1 MKRVLIVD
9 DEERICQSLSALLG
23 REGYSIETATN
34 GEAAIAKIAATS
46 YDLILSDI
54 KMPKAD
60 GMTVLKRAR
69 QADPEALVVLM
80 TGYAS
85 LESAIAAVSSGAYE
99 YIMKPVEIEEL
110 KRLVKRAVDK
120 REVDLAKRT
129 LMVELSETN
138 QRLKREISHKEAL
151 YQAALSLSASQ
162 KLDGLLQ
169 RIVTLAAGVLGAR
182 VGSIMLLDPE
192 GKFLSIRA
200 ALGLSSEIIET
211 TRLELGAS
219 IAGRAAQSGLPILVK
234 DLETDPRFARASL
247 QKYETKS
254 LLSVPLKLGE
264 KVLGVLNLA
273 DKQDASSF
281 TEEDLN
287 LLSAFAS
294 LAALAL
300 SDAQNYQESRAKVAE
315 LSALYQIATR
325 LSNLDRYEE
334 MTRIVVETLGKLM
347 EIQTGLW
354 FTYDPEKE
362 KLQLASEVGQNHR
375 PRSSPLEL
383 PLSKAEAE
391 AEDRALFRSHLS
403 MKIEKAYG
411 QKMHFLLL
419 PLFGPKMLDGVLV
432 LGRADRKRYTEEEER
447 LALIVTSQAAT
458 VFERQRSILNAAR
471 LVTMGNMMTEI
482 THDLKKPLTNVRGGL
497 QILRDKWDEL
507 EEKDKILASL
517 EQEAMRLSDMVKE
530 LLDFS
535 NPRKYERQP
544 KNLADLVRRALKLVE
559 GDLAKKNVRLE
570 LSLSEDLPRV
580 LVNENEIVELILN
593 MVLNALESLPEG
605 KRLTLTLSPVKHG
618 QEKYVRFTI
627 SDEGAGIE
635 PEHLSRIFER
645 YFTTKESGTGL
656 GLAIVDRIVKAH
668 GGKIDVDSTPG
679 IGTTFKIDFPY

>member
-1 MKRVLIVD
+1 MKRILIVD
-9 DEERICQSLSALLG
+9 DEERICQSLTALLN
-23 REGYSIETATN
+23 REGYTIESVTD
-34 GEAAIAKIAATS
+34 GEAAVSKIDITP
-46 YDLILSDI
+46 YDVILSDI

-60 GMTVLKRAR
+60 GMTVLKKARAK
-69 QADPEALVVLM
+69 DPEALVVLM

-85 LESAIAAVSSGAYE
+85 LESAMAAVSAGAYE
-99 YIMKPVEIEEL
+99 YILKPVDIEDL
-110 KRLVKRAVDK
+110 KRLIKRAVDK
-120 REVDLAKRT
+120 REVDMAKRT
-129 LMVELSETN
+129 LMVELSEAN
-138 QRLKREISHKEAL
+138 QRLKREISQKEAL
-151 YQAALSLSASQ
+151 YQAALSFSSSE
-162 KLDGLLQ
+162 KLDDLLE
-169 RIVTLAAGVLGAR
+169 RIVTLAAGVLGAK
-182 VGSIMLLDPE
+182 VGSIMLLEPE
-192 GKFLSIRA
+192 GKYLTIRA
-200 ALGLSSEIIET
+200 ALGLSREVIES
-211 TRLELGAS
+211 TRLEVGAS
-219 IAGRAAQSGLPILVK
+219 IAGQAAQDGRPILVK
-234 DLETDPRFARASL
+234 DLETDPRFARASK

-254 LLSVPLKLGE
+254 LLCVPLKLGE

-273 DKQDASSF
+273 DKKDASFF

-294 LAALAL
+294 LASLAL

-362 KLQLASEVGQNHR
+362 KLFLASEVGPNHR
-375 PRSSPLEL
+375 SKSKTFEL
-383 PLSKAEAE
+383 PLVRTDAES
-391 AEDRALFRSHLS
+391 RTTFRSSLS
-403 MKIEKAYG
+403 SKIGEAYG
-411 QKMHFLLL
+411 QEMYFLLL
-419 PLFGPKMLDGVLV
+419 PFFGPKMLDGVLA
-432 LGRADRKRYTEEEER
+432 LGRSDQKKYTEEEER
-447 LALIVTSQAAT
+447 LASIVTSQAAT

-507 EEKDKILASL
+507 EDKEKIMASL

-544 KNLADLVRRALKLVE
+544 KNLADLVRRALKLIE
-559 GDLAKKNVRLE
+559 GDLAKKKIQLE
-570 LSLSEDLPRV
+570 FSAPEELPRV

-593 MVLNALESLPEG
+593 MVLNALESIPDG
-605 KRLTLTLSPVKHG
+605 KRISIALVPVEKGKEKCVRLTV
-618 QEKYVRFTI
+618 
-627 SDEGAGIE
+627 SDEGAGIA
-635 PEHLSRIFER
+635 PENLSRIFER
-645 YFTTKESGTGL
+645 YFTTKDSGTGL

-668 GGKIDVDSTPG
+668 GGRIDVDSTPG
-679 IGTTFKIDFPY
+679 VGTTFKIDFPY

>member
-1 MKRVLIVD
+1 MKRILVVD
-9 DEERICQSLSALLG
+9 DEERICQSLTALLG
-23 REGYSIETATN
+23 REGYTIETATD
-34 GEAAIAKIAATS
+34 GEAAIAKIEKS
-46 YDLILSDI
+46 PYDLILSDI

-60 GMTVLKRAR
+60 GMTVLKKAR
-69 QADPEALVVLM
+69 QRDPEALVVLM

-85 LESAIAAVSSGAYE
+85 LESAIAAVSAGAYE
-99 YIMKPVEIEEL
+99 YILKPVDIEDL

-129 LMVELSETN
+129 LMVELSEAN
-138 QRLKREISHKEAL
+138 QRLKREISQKEAL
-151 YQAALSLSASQ
+151 YQAALSFSSSE
-162 KLDGLLQ
+162 KLGDLLQ
-169 RIVTLAAGVLGAR
+169 RIVTLAAGVLGAK

-192 GKFLSIRA
+192 GKYLVIRA
-200 ALGLSSEIIET
+200 ALGLSPEIIES
-211 TRLELGAS
+211 TRLEVGAS
-219 IAGRAAQSGLPILVK
+219 IAGQAAGTGLPILVR
-234 DLETDPRFARASL
+234 DLETDPRFARASR

-273 DKQDASSF
+273 DKKDASSF
-281 TEEDLN
+281 SEEDLN

-294 LAALAL
+294 LASLAL
-300 SDAQNYQESRAKVAE
+300 SDAQNYQASRAKVAE
-315 LSALYQIATR
+315 LSALYQIASR

-334 MTRIVVETLGKLM
+334 MTRIVVESLGKLM
-347 EIQTGLW
+347 EIETGLW

-362 KLQLASEVGQNHR
+362 KLLLASEVGQNHR
-375 PRSSPLEL
+375 PKSKTLEFPLAR
-383 PLSKAEAE
+383 AEAE
-391 AEDRALFRSHLS
+391 SRRQFRSS
-403 MKIEKAYG
+403 IASKIGAAYG
-411 QKMHFLLL
+411 PKMHFLLL
-419 PLFGPKMLDGVLV
+419 PLFGPKMLDGVLA
-432 LGRADRKRYTEEEER
+432 LGRSDRKKYTEEEER
-447 LALIVTSQAAT
+447 LASIVTSQAAT

-544 KNLADLVRRALKLVE
+544 KNLADLVRRALKLIE
-559 GDLAKKNVRLE
+559 GDLAKKNIRLE
-570 LSLSEDLPRV
+570 FSAPDDLPRV

-593 MVLNALESLPEG
+593 MVLNALESIPDG
-605 KRLTLTLSPVKHG
+605 KRISIALLPVEKGVEKCVRLTV
-618 QEKYVRFTI
+618 

-635 PEHLSRIFER
+635 PENLSRIFER
-645 YFTTKESGTGL
+645 YFTTKDSGTGL

-668 GGKIDVDSTPG
+668 GGKIEVDSTPG
-679 IGTTFKIDFPY
+679 LGTTFKIDFPY

>member
-1 MKRVLIVD
+1 MKQILIVD
-9 DEERICQSLSALLG
+9 DEERICQSLTALLG
-23 REGYSIETATN
+23 REGYTIETATD
-34 GEAAIAKIAATS
+34 GEAAVSKIDTTP
-46 YDLILSDI
+46 YDVILSDI

-60 GMTVLKRAR
+60 GMTVLKKARAK
-69 QADPEALVVLM
+69 DPEALVVLM

-85 LESAIAAVSSGAYE
+85 LESAMAAVSAGAYE
-99 YIMKPVEIEEL
+99 YILKPVDIEDL
-110 KRLVKRAVDK
+110 KRLIKRAVDK
-120 REVDLAKRT
+120 REVDMAKRT
-129 LMVELSETN
+129 LMVELSEAN
-138 QRLKREISHKEAL
+138 QRLKREISQKEAL
-151 YQAALSLSASQ
+151 YQAALSFSSSE
-162 KLDGLLQ
+162 KLDDLLE
-169 RIVTLAAGVLGAR
+169 RIVTLAAGVLGAK
-182 VGSIMLLDPE
+182 VGSIMLLEPE
-192 GKFLSIRA
+192 GKYLTIRA
-200 ALGLSSEIIET
+200 ALGLSREVIES
-211 TRLELGAS
+211 TRLEVGAS
-219 IAGRAAQSGLPILVK
+219 IAGQAAQDGRPILVK
-234 DLETDPRFARASL
+234 DLETDPRFARASK

-254 LLSVPLKLGE
+254 LLCVPLKLGE

-273 DKQDASSF
+273 DKKDASFF

-294 LAALAL
+294 LASLAL

-362 KLQLASEVGQNHR
+362 KLFLASEVGPNHR
-375 PRSSPLEL
+375 SKSKTFEL
-383 PLSKAEAE
+383 PLVRTDAES
-391 AEDRALFRSHLS
+391 RTTFRSSLS
-403 MKIEKAYG
+403 SKIGEAYG
-411 QKMHFLLL
+411 QEMYFLLL
-419 PLFGPKMLDGVLV
+419 PFFGPKMLDGVLA
-432 LGRADRKRYTEEEER
+432 LGRSDQKKYTEEEER
-447 LALIVTSQAAT
+447 LASIVTSQAAT

-507 EEKDKILASL
+507 EDKEKIMASL

-544 KNLADLVRRALKLVE
+544 KNLADLVRRALKLIE
-559 GDLAKKNVRLE
+559 GDLAKKKIRLE
-570 LSLSEDLPRV
+570 FSAPEELPRV

-593 MVLNALESLPEG
+593 MVLNALESIPDG
-605 KRLTLTLSPVKHG
+605 KRISIALVPVEKGKEKCVRLTV
-618 QEKYVRFTI
+618 
-627 SDEGAGIE
+627 SDEGAGIA
-635 PEHLSRIFER
+635 PENLSRIFER
-645 YFTTKESGTGL
+645 YFTTKDSGTGL

-668 GGKIDVDSTPG
+668 GGRIDVDSTPG
-679 IGTTFKIDFPY
+679 VGTTFKIDFPY

>member
-1 MKRVLIVD
+1 MKRILIVD

-23 REGYSIETATN
+23 REGYTLEAVTD
-34 GEAAIAKIAATS
+34 GLAAIAKIEKTP

-60 GMTVLKRAR
+60 GMTVLKKAR
-69 QADPEALVVLM
+69 QKDPEALVVLM

-85 LESAIAAVSSGAYE
+85 LESAIAAISAGAYE
-99 YIMKPVEIEEL
+99 YILKPVDIEDL

-129 LMVELSETN
+129 LMVELSEAN
-138 QRLKREISHKEAL
+138 QHLKREISQKEAL
-151 YQAALSLSASQ
+151 YQAALSFSSSE

-169 RIVTLAAGVLGAR
+169 RIVTLAAGVLGAK

-192 GKFLSIRA
+192 GKYLSIRA
-200 ALGLSSEIIET
+200 ALGLSPEIIES
-211 TRLELGAS
+211 TRVEVGAS
-219 IAGRAAQSGLPILVK
+219 IAGQAAQTGLPILVK
-234 DLETDPRFARASL
+234 DLETDPRFARASK

-273 DKQDASSF
+273 DKKDASSF
-281 TEEDLN
+281 SEEDLN

-294 LAALAL
+294 LASLAL
-300 SDAQNYQESRAKVAE
+300 SDAQNYQASRAKVAE

-334 MTRIVVETLGKLM
+334 MTRIVVEALGKLM

-362 KLQLASEVGQNHR
+362 KLHLASEVGQNHR
-375 PRSSPLEL
+375 PKSSHLEL

-391 AEDRALFRSHLS
+391 DRNLFRSHLS
-403 MKIEKAYG
+403 LKIEKAYG
-411 QKMHFLLL
+411 PEMHFLLL
-419 PLFGPKMLDGVLV
+419 PLFGPKALDGVLA

-447 LALIVTSQAAT
+447 LASIVTSQAAT

-517 EQEAMRLSDMVKE
+517 EQEAMRLSDLVKE
-530 LLDFS
+530 LLNFS

-544 KNLADLVRRALKLVE
+544 KNLADLIKRALKLVE
-559 GDLAKKNVRLE
+559 GDLAKKKIKLE
-570 LSLSEDLPRV
+570 LSLPDDLPRV

-593 MVLNALESLPEG
+593 IVLNALESIPEG
-605 KRLTLTLSPVKHG
+605 KRIVLSLSPIDKG
-618 QEKYVRFTI
+618 AEKCVRLTI

-645 YFTTKESGTGL
+645 YFTTKDSGTGL

-668 GGKIDVDSTPG
+668 GGKIGVDSTPG
-679 IGTTFKIDFPY
+679 VGTTFKIDFPY

>member
-1 MKRVLIVD
+1 MKRILIVD

-23 REGYSIETATN
+23 REGYSFETASD
-34 GEAAIAKIAATS
+34 GEAAIAKIATTP

-60 GMTVLKRAR
+60 GMTVLKKAR
-69 QADPEALVVLM
+69 QADPEALVILM

-85 LESAIAAVSSGAYE
+85 LESAIAAISAGAYE
-99 YIMKPVEIEEL
+99 YVLKPVDIEDL
-110 KRLVKRAVDK
+110 KRVVKRALDK

-129 LMVELSETN
+129 LMLELSQAN
-138 QRLKREISHKEAL
+138 QRLKREISQKEAL
-151 YQAALSLSASQ
+151 YQAALSFSSSE
-162 KLDGLLQ
+162 KLDGLLE
-169 RIVTLAAGVLGAR
+169 RIITLAAGVLGAK

-192 GKFLSIRA
+192 GKSLSIRA
-200 ALGLSSEIIET
+200 ALGLSPEVVET
-211 TRLELGAS
+211 TRLEVGAS
-219 IAGRAAQSGLPILVK
+219 IAGQAAATGLPILVK
-234 DLETDPRFARASL
+234 DLEADHRFARASR

-254 LLSVPLKLGE
+254 LLSVPLKQGE

-294 LAALAL
+294 LASLAL
-300 SDAQNYQESRAKVAE
+300 SDAQNYQASRAKVAE

-334 MTRIVVETLGKLM
+334 MTRIVIETLGKLM
-347 EIQTGLW
+347 EIETGLW
-354 FTYDPEKE
+354 FTYDPDKE
-362 KLQLASEVGQNHR
+362 KLFLTSEVGKNHR
-375 PRSSPLEL
+375 PQSSNLEL

-391 AEDRALFRSHLS
+391 SRTLFCSPLS
-403 MKIEKAYG
+403 SKIEKTFG
-411 QKMHFLLL
+411 PEMHFLLL
-419 PLFGPKMLDGVLV
+419 PLFGPRMLDGVLV
-432 LGRADRKRYTEEEER
+432 LGRADRKKYTEEEER
-447 LALIVTSQAAT
+447 LASILTAQAAT

-517 EQEAMRLSDMVKE
+517 EQEAKQLSDLVKE

-535 NPRKYERQP
+535 NPRKYERRP

-559 GDLAKKNVRLE
+559 GDLAKKNVQLE
-570 LSLSEDLPRV
+570 LSLPDDLPRV
-580 LVNENEIVELILN
+580 LVNENEIVELTLN
-593 MVLNALESLPEG
+593 IVLNALESLPEG
-605 KRLTLTLSPVKHG
+605 KRIILSLAPVKRG
-618 QEKYVRFTI
+618 QEKFVRFTI

-668 GGKIDVDSTPG
+668 GGKIDVDSTPDV
-679 IGTTFKIDFPY
+679 GTTFKIDFPY

>member
-1 MKRVLIVD
+1 MKRILIVD

-23 REGYSIETATN
+23 REGYTLEAATD
-34 GEAAIAKIAATS
+34 GLAAIAKIEETP

-60 GMTVLKRAR
+60 GMTVLKKAR
-69 QADPEALVVLM
+69 QKDPEALVVLM

-85 LESAIAAVSSGAYE
+85 LESAIAAISAGAYE
-99 YIMKPVEIEEL
+99 YILKPVDIEDL

-138 QRLKREISHKEAL
+138 QHLKREISHKEAL
-151 YQAALSLSASQ
+151 YQAALSFSSSE

-169 RIVTLAAGVLGAR
+169 RIVTLAAGVLGAK

-192 GKFLSIRA
+192 GKYLSIRA
-200 ALGLSSEIIET
+200 ALGLSQEVIEN
-211 TRLELGAS
+211 TRQEVGTS
-219 IAGRAAQSGLPILVK
+219 IAGQAAQTGLPILVK
-234 DLETDPRFARASL
+234 DLETDPRFARASR

-294 LAALAL
+294 LASLAL
-300 SDAQNYQESRAKVAE
+300 SDAQNYQASRAKVAE
-315 LSALYQIATR
+315 LSALYQISTR

-334 MTRIVVETLGKLM
+334 MTRIVVEALGKLM
-347 EIQTGLW
+347 EIETGLW

-362 KLQLASEVGQNHR
+362 KLFLASEVGQNHR
-375 PRSSPLEL
+375 PKSTNLEL
-383 PLSKAEAE
+383 PFSKTEAE
-391 AEDRALFRSHLS
+391 SRDLFRSSLS
-403 MKIEKAYG
+403 LKIEGAYG
-411 QKMHFLLL
+411 PEMHFLLL
-419 PLFGPKMLDGVLV
+419 PFFGPKMLDGVLA
-432 LGRADRKRYTEEEER
+432 LGRADRKKYTEEEER
-447 LALIVTSQAAT
+447 LASIVTSQAAT

-482 THDLKKPLTNVRGGL
+482 THDLRKPLTNVRGGL
-497 QILRDKWDEL
+497 QILRNKWDEL

-517 EQEAMRLSDMVKE
+517 EEEAKRLSDMVKE

-544 KNLADLVRRALKLVE
+544 KNLADLIKRALKLVE
-559 GDLAKKNVRLE
+559 GDLAKKKIQLE
-570 LSLSEDLPRV
+570 LSLPDDLPRV

-593 MVLNALESLPEG
+593 IVLNALESIPEG
-605 KRLTLTLSPVKHG
+605 KRIALSLSPI
-618 QEKYVRFTI
+618 EKGAEKCVRLTVL
-627 SDEGAGIE
+627 DEGAGIE

-645 YFTTKESGTGL
+645 YFTTKDSGTGL

-679 IGTTFKIDFPY
+679 VGTTFKIDFPY